1 MLYLTLAEGFEETEA
16 IASLD
21 VIRRAK
27 LDIKTVGVGGEY
39 ITGAHGVTVKADIT
53 ADEIDKDAAEG
64 VVLPGGMPGTLNLQ
78 KSAQVKELIEH
89 CAANGKLI
97 AAICAAPMIIGDMGL
112 LDGRR
117 AVCFPGYEENL
128 VGAIEADDYVVI
140 DGNYIT
146 ARGGGVTLEF
156 GAAIVNYI
164 SKSDAGNKV
173 LRQMQKR

>member
-16 IASLD
+16 IAALD

-53 ADEIDKDAAEG
+53 ADQINKEDAEG

-78 KSAQVKELIEH
+78 KSREVKELIEH
-89 CAANGKLI
+89 CAANGALI

-117 AVCFPGYEENL
+117 ATCFPGYEESL
-128 VGAIEADDYVVI
+128 TGAIETEDYVVT

-156 GAAIVNYI
+156 GAAVANYI
-164 SKSDAGNKV
+164 SGTYAGDKV
-173 LRQMQKR
+173 LKQMQKR